1 MWNEN
6 SRRSH
11 RVFDMSSILWAE
23 SASKFWSKKVISIH
37 NTNTKVLQYP
47 NTFIDLFFWHRHRYE
62 LHGSVCGHTFCLVF
76 FARCEFCVH
85 LSNDLVAQSGDPFER
100 PTLRVGASVSTLCLV
115 GSTIEGTS
123 FFLWL
128 CKRHKITQTLAESF
142 TCTMMDHWVI
152 LKASQIFAYVKCT
165 SWSLVNK
172 V

>member
-1 MWNEN
+1 
-6 SRRSH
+6 
-11 RVFDMSSILWAE
+11 MSSILWAE

-47 NTFIDLFFWHRHRYE
+47 NTFIDLFFFLGIAIDTNCTVVYAVILFVW
-62 LHGSVCGHTFCLVF
+62 F

-100 PTLRVGASVSTLCLV
+100 PTLRVGASVSTLCLA